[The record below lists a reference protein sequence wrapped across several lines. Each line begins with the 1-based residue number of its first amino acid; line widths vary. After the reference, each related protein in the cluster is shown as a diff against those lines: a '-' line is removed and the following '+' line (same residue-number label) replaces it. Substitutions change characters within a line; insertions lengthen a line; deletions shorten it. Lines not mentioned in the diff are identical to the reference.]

1 MAEAPV
7 TARYTRLVL
16 ALVRRH
22 PYHCLVAFV
31 SAVALRVVF
40 ILCFAHVTDDSRLYA
55 DMARNWLHHGTIALT
70 EDGHPVPSLI
80 RLPGYPAFLAAVFA
94 LFGDN
99 NFAAV
104 MLLQLVFDL
113 GACLLIA
120 SLADTLLSGRGGLI
134 ALWLAA
140 LCPYS
145 ANYVALPLTETLAIF
160 FAALACWLAVKAL
173 RSPGLDWRLWAACG
187 LAINAGIYLR
197 PDGGIVLAPCLA
209 VVGIRFL
216 KGPSRR
222 PAFLAAVVVSLA
234 ALLPLAPWA
243 YRNWRVFHR
252 FQPLSPRYANAP
264 DEFVA
269 NGFNRWTR
277 TWIVD
282 YASVDEI
289 YWKVPSKVPSD
300 EIDVDDLPA
309 RAFDTPGERDRT
321 EDLFDE
327 YNESRELTPQAD
339 AGFATLADD
348 RIRRAPVRYYV
359 TLPALRVADMW
370 LRPRTE
376 MLDLPPRWWDP
387 VYALPWERNISILYA
402 LPGILMAFAGIAGA
416 WLSRRTPGVP
426 VLIAF
431 ILIRSAFLGTLENP
445 EPRYT
450 LEMLPALIV
459 LAVAALSRGR
469 KQP

>member
-1 MAEAPV
+1 MAEAAV
-7 TARYTRLVL
+7 TARYTRFVL
-16 ALVRRH
+16 ALLRRH
-22 PYHCLVAFV
+22 PYHCLAAIVA
-31 SAVALRVVF
+31 AVALRAAF
-40 ILCFAHVTDDSRLYA
+40 ILCFAHVTDDSRIYA
-55 DMARNWLHHGTIALT
+55 DIARNWLHHGSIALT

-104 MLLQLVFDL
+104 MLLQLLFDL
-113 GACLLIA
+113 GTCLLIA
-120 SLADTLLSGRGGLI
+120 SLAAACVSERGGLV

-140 LCPYS
+140 LCPYT

-160 FAALACWLAVKAL
+160 FAALACWFAVRAL
-173 RSPGLDWRLWAACG
+173 RASEPDWRLWAACG

-197 PDGGIVLAPCLA
+197 PDGGIILAACLA
-209 VVGIRFL
+209 VLGIQFL
-216 KGPSRR
+216 KGPARR
-222 PAFLAAVVVSLA
+222 PVFAAAVAVSLA

-243 YRNWRVFHR
+243 YRNWRVFHQ
-252 FQPLSPRYANAP
+252 FQPLAPRYANAP

-269 NGFNRWTR
+269 HGFNRWTR

-282 YASVDEI
+282 YASVDEV
-289 YWKVPSKVPSD
+289 YWKVPSEVPSD
-300 EIDVDDLPA
+300 EIDLADLPA
-309 RAFDTPGERDRT
+309 RAFDTPEERRHT
-321 EDLFDE
+321 EELFDE
-327 YNESRELTPQAD
+327 YNESRDLSPRAD
-339 AGFATLADD
+339 AAFAALADS
-348 RIRRAPVRYYV
+348 RIRRAPLRYYV
-359 TLPALRVADMW
+359 TLPALRIADMW

-387 VYALPWERNISILYA
+387 VYALPWERNLSILYSI
-402 LPGILMAFAGIAGA
+402 PGIFLMLAGMAGA
-416 WLSRRTPGVP
+416 WLARRAPGVS

-450 LEMLPALIV
+450 LEMMPALIV
-459 LAVAALSRGR
+459 LAAAALSRGR
-469 KQP
+469 E